1 MDYTDSR
8 ALSGPAQAQHFAPRC
23 WHSCNDSR
31 ASSHYP
37 QAPGTALAKRF
48 AMARRAARLSAC
60 AVRRGP
66 LEPPDMSESSSAAKT
81 SAVFPELLAGVRLLE
96 GRHSADDLAM
106 RVVRAAMLQ
115 PGVAGARLWRVDGGK
130 GVVWAFEGNFPPLP
144 ASAEGATAKDAA
156 ASDVTAK
163 DPASKNAAAKND
175 AALGNHATSAQG
187 AAAQQSSVIPQAD
200 DPTRWTSPLGSDDFR
215 VRALEVRGSCP
226 LSSELQ
232 AKLDYL
238 GRFAAVVL
246 ALAERRGAME
256 ELSCI
261 VEATKRLNS
270 TLDLGELIHIILQI
284 ATRQT
289 GAERGTVFLLDQERE
304 EIWSLVGL
312 GLEQHAIRL
321 PITKGIAGYVAREGL
336 AIRLE
341 NAYEDPRFE
350 PEVDKKLGFRTKRLL
365 CLPIRNE
372 GGVIV
377 GVLQLLNKQEPFTE
391 EDEAFIDTLSIHVAI
406 ALEKAQLHAERIEKE
421 KLERDLELAR
431 EIQAGFLPEA
441 PPEFTGVEI
450 AVSHRASQ
458 RVGGD
463 YYDFLAVP
471 VIDPCAGN
479 AAEIGAAP
487 KVESG
492 AAVGGAVRE
501 NLLMVV
507 ADVEGKGAASAL
519 VMANVQATLHALA
532 DRVEPL
538 EKLPA
543 TINQKLLDG
552 GRASAAAGRHT
563 KYLSMVLGLLG
574 PGGRKLRY
582 VNAGHVPPAL
592 IRAGG
597 SIEYLEEGGMVVGLF
612 PGVEY
617 ECGSVELRPGDVL
630 VACTDGLTEAMD
642 AAGNEFGKPE
652 LAASVAAKKQRAP
665 QESLRAVIAEVEKHS
680 KGGMYED
687 DRILLVMKVN

>member
-1 MDYTDSR
+1 MSDGS
-8 ALSGPAQAQHFAPRC
+8 SGTK
-23 WHSCNDSR
+23 
-31 ASSHYP
+31 
-37 QAPGTALAKRF
+37 TA
-48 AMARRAARLSAC
+48 
-60 AVRRGP
+60 
-66 LEPPDMSESSSAAKT
+66 
-81 SAVFPELLAGVRLLE
+81 AVFPELLAGVRLME
-96 GRHSADDLAM
+96 GRMSANELAM
-106 RVVRAAMLQ
+106 RVVRAAMMQ
-115 PGVAGARLWRVDGGK
+115 PGVAAARLWRVDGGAAS
-130 GVVWAFEGNFPPLP
+130 VWALEGDFPPVPLVASVPSEDADATGVADAGLVDAQARANLQNPAPVQSP
-144 ASAEGATAKDAA
+144 ASLQGAT
-156 ASDVTAK
+156 S
-163 DPASKNAAAKND
+163 
-175 AALGNHATSAQG
+175 LQG
-187 AAAQQSSVIPQAD
+187 PVVLQAE
-200 DPTRWTSPLGSDDFR
+200 DPTLWTSPLGSDDFR
-215 VRALEVRGSCP
+215 VRALEVRGTGA
-226 LSSELQ
+226 LSAEVK

-289 GAERGTVFLLDQERE
+289 GAERGTVFLVDKERE

-312 GLEQHAIRL
+312 GLAQHEIRL
-321 PITKGIAGYVAREGL
+321 PITKGIAGCVAREGA

-341 NAYEDPRFE
+341 NAYDDARFE
-350 PEVDKKLGFRTKRLL
+350 PEVDKRLGFRTGRLL

-372 GGVIV
+372 DGVIV
-377 GVLQLLNKQEPFTE
+377 GVLQLLNKKEPFTE

-406 ALEKAQLHAERIEKE
+406 ALERAQLHAERIEKE

-441 PPEFTGVEI
+441 PPGFGGVEI

-471 VIDPCAGN
+471 VIDPCVPN
-479 AAEIGAAP
+479 AAEIGAVAG
-487 KVESG
+487 VASG
-492 AAVGGAVRE
+492 VGIGGMTRE

-563 KYLSMVLGLLG
+563 KYLSMFLGLLEH
-574 PGGRKLRY
+574 GGRKLRY

-592 IRAGG
+592 IRADGA
-597 SIEYLEEGGMVVGLF
+597 IEYLELGGMIVGLF

-617 ECGSVELRPGDVL
+617 ECGMVELRAGDVL
-630 VACTDGLTEAMD
+630 VACTDGITEAMD
-642 AAGNEFGKPE
+642 VAGNEFGKPE
-652 LAASVAAKKQRAP
+652 LAASVAAKRDRAP
-665 QESLRAVIAEVEKHS
+665 QEILRAVIAEVEKHS

-687 DRILLVMKVN
+687 DRILLVMKVT

>member
-1 MDYTDSR
+1 
-8 ALSGPAQAQHFAPRC
+8 
-23 WHSCNDSR
+23 
-31 ASSHYP
+31 
-37 QAPGTALAKRF
+37 
-48 AMARRAARLSAC
+48 
-60 AVRRGP
+60 
-66 LEPPDMSESSSAAKT
+66 MSESSSAAKT

-226 LSSELQ
+226 LSSEVRAQ
-232 AKLDYL
+232 LDYL
-238 GRFAAVVL
+238 SRFGAVVL

-321 PITKGIAGYVAREGL
+321 PITKGIAGCVAREGM

-372 GGVIV
+372 DGVIV

-441 PPEFTGVEI
+441 PPEFAGVEI
-450 AVSHRASQ
+450 AVAHRATQ

-463 YYDFLAVP
+463 YYDFLLVP
-471 VIDPCAGN
+471 ETATASES
-479 AAEIGAAP
+479 AAAAAT
-487 KVESG
+487 SG
-492 AAVGGAVRE
+492 IAASKAVGGRE
-501 NLLMVV
+501 ENSSSRDRLLLVV

-563 KYLSMVLGLLG
+563 KYLSMFLGLLES
-574 PGGRKLRY
+574 GGRTLRY

-592 IRAGG
+592 IRADGTT
-597 SIEYLEEGGMVVGLF
+597 EYLEEGGMVVGLF

-617 ECGSVELRPGDVL
+617 ACGAVELRPGDVL
-630 VACTDGLTEAMD
+630 VACTDGITEAMD

-652 LAASVAAKKQRAP
+652 LAASVAAKRARAP
-665 QESLRAVIAEVEKHS
+665 REILHAVIAEVEKHS
-680 KGGMYED
+680 KGGIYED
-687 DRILLVMKVN
+687 DRILLVMKVK